1 MVADAAGMMSIALM
15 CEGLACW
22 LFGGIF
28 RSTID
33 VKGCSVCVCG
43 VTVYVGNQFSSMESV
58 WAECDEKLFHAYILN
73 ASKHMSTIHV
83 LSMSHRST
91 ILGKRRRS

>member
-1 MVADAAGMMSIALM
+1 MKGWPAGFLGGFSDPLLMLKAAV
-15 CEGLACW
+15 C
-22 LFGGIF
+22 
-28 RSTID
+28 
-33 VKGCSVCVCG
+33 VCVCG